1 MIWRRLL
8 HDAFKL
14 AAAGLDL
21 LIRSAPVKSAAAQ
34 SFRTRFLSR
43 PDGSAEAQSRK
54 DIAPARATCRNFF
67 NLHQRWRFA
76 VLRLADAA

>member
-14 AAAGLDL
+14 AAVGPDL
-21 LIRSAPVKSAAAQ
+21 LMRSALVKSAAAQ
-34 SFRTRFLSR
+34 SFRIRFPSR
-43 PDGSAEAQSRK
+43 PDGSAGAQGRK
-54 DIAPARATCRNFF
+54 DIAPTRNFF
-67 NLHQRWRFA
+67 NLHQRWQFA

>member
-14 AAAGLDL
+14 AAAGLGL
-21 LIRSAPVKSAAAQ
+21 LMRSALAKSAAAQ

-43 PDGSAEAQSRK
+43 PDGSAETQSRK
-54 DIAPARATCRNFF
+54 DITPTRATCRNFF
-67 NLHQRWRFA
+67 NLHERWQFA